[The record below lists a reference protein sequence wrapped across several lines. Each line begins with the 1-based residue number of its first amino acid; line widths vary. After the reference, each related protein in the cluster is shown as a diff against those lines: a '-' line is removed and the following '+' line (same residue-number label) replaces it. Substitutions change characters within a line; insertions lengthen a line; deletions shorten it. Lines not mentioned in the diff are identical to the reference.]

1 MKIRW
6 FDDLGI
12 SRSVML
18 LIINMAT
25 TNTATP
31 TPTPSTYWVLPV
43 CHVLCLTLI
52 VHFLFTHK
60 ICEVLL
66 LSLFN

>member
-25 TNTATP
+25 TDTTTAP
-31 TPTPSTYWVLPV
+31 RPAPI
-43 CHVLCLTLI
+43 LTGS
-52 VHFLFTHK
+52 FLR
-60 ICEVLL
+60 VMYYV
-66 LSLFN
+66 